1 VAAIDERRSC
11 YKPLNSLN
19 NPLVWWRLLHN
30 VGTFDPRAKVGPW
43 HGRRRE

>member
-30 VGTFDPRAKVGPW
+30 VGNISLGDMPRK
-43 HGRRRE
+43 R